1 MSSSARSNVRFF
13 STCFFCRSN
22 RKSLLA
28 SRVGPGAHILVLTS
42 HLAHW
47 AHLRSSQSCGEP
59 WDWLRQCSWQYQVL
73 YQVVISESSAR
84 DCRVDC
90 LLSPSSLGFQPSS
103 ELSWL
108 SVWCLLFSQQ
118 VRLDSSG
125 QLWTAGRLWQSHQLI
140 VLLSSFCFAT
150 PAVLDPSCAAALI
163 RVSGSSRKWQQK
175 YHNQNVVAV
184 TLKLI
189 LCFV

>member
-28 SRVGPGAHILVLTS
+28 SRVGPGAHRLVLTS

-90 LLSPSSLGFQPSS
+90 LRPALDFNPAQSSAD
-103 ELSWL
+103 
-108 SVWCLLFSQQ
+108 CLCDVCYFLN
-118 VRLDSSG
+118 RWDWTALDSRQALTESP
-125 QLWTAGRLWQSHQLI
+125 TDCII
-140 VLLSSFCFAT
+140 VQFLLCYPGCARPELCCSIN
-150 PAVLDPSCAAALI
+150 SCE
-163 RVSGSSRKWQQK
+163 RQ
-175 YHNQNVVAV
+175 
-184 TLKLI
+184 
-189 LCFV
+189 

>member
-125 QLWTAGRLWQSHQLI
+125 QQAGSDRVTNWLYYCPVSALLPRLCS
-140 VLLSSFCFAT
+140 T
-150 PAVLDPSCAAALI
+150 RAVL
-163 RVSGSSRKWQQK
+163 Q
-175 YHNQNVVAV
+175 H
-184 TLKLI
+184 
-189 LCFV
+189 